1 MDSASAAPLPLQ
13 IPVPSPEH
21 SVPTYP
27 KHFIVRVLHALRRFL
42 ETRILEPILTLT
54 RAIHLIIL
62 LSPILFL
69 SPIALSGS
77 RDRNAYG
84 QERSGTLWWYDIIVG
99 QMQRAGPTFIKLAQW
114 AATRTDLF
122 PIELCR
128 RLSRLHSRAQAHP
141 FHETRALVE
150 AAFGGKT
157 LEELFSSFDPEP
169 LGVGAI
175 AQVYKATFRKE
186 SLPHTLPCTVAIK
199 VLHPGAEEQV
209 QRDLRLMSIL
219 AHGISL
225 IPGCSWLALPDEVDV
240 FGEMMRA
247 QLDLRIEAEHLQ
259 RFKEGFKYRYE
270 IHFPKSFSG
279 LTESNVLVE
288 EYVEGIPMRKF
299 LESSGT
305 SYDRAISGI
314 GLDAFLHMLI
324 IDNFVHADLHPG
336 NIIVQ
341 LVPPPPPLIYLRR
354 RFASYFNL
362 APPTTPMDRE
372 AVHRLSDL
380 KDDDAALQE
389 ELNRLWRKG
398 YLPQLVFLDAGLVTE
413 LDEKNRRNF
422 LDLFQAVAEF
432 DGYRAGTL
440 MVERCQSPEL
450 AIEPE
455 EFARGV
461 QGLVERVR
469 DQTMSLSQV
478 HIADIL
484 TVIMHLVREHHV
496 RLAGDFVNVFVSIL
510 ILEGIGRRLNPDLDL
525 LKVALPI
532 LRDVGRVRAEQGL
545 LEGAKD
551 RVLPGREVLWG
562 AGLFL
567 RLWVWMETVQWV
579 SVQWGGREELRISDL
594 FVPDV

>member
-1 MDSASAAPLPLQ
+1 MSSEQGL
-13 IPVPSPEH
+13 VES
-21 SVPTYP
+21 SNYP
-27 KHFIVRVLHALRRFL
+27 RRHFIIRVLRALRRFL
-42 ETRILEPILTLT
+42 ETRVLEPLLTLT
-54 RAIHLIIL
+54 RAIHLLVI

-69 SPIALSGS
+69 SPIAMCGP
-77 RDRNAYG
+77 RDPVAYG
-84 QERSGTLWWYDIIVG
+84 QERRGTLWWYDLIVG
-99 QMQRAGPTFIKLAQW
+99 RMQQAGPTFVKLSQW

-122 PIELCR
+122 PMELCR
-128 RLSRLHSRAQAHP
+128 RLSRLHSRAKAHP
-141 FHETRALVE
+141 FDDTRKFVE
-150 AAFGGKT
+150 EAFGGMT
-157 LEELFSSFDPEP
+157 LEDIFSHFDPEP

-175 AQVYKATFRKE
+175 AQVYKATFKQE
-186 SLPHTLPCTVAIK
+186 VQPTHLPRTVAIK
-199 VLHPGAEEQV
+199 VLHPGAENQV
-209 QRDLRLMSIL
+209 KRDLRLMSIM

-225 IPGCSWLALPDEVDV
+225 IPGCSWLALPEEVDV
-240 FGEMMRA
+240 FGGMMRA
-247 QLDLRIEAEHLQ
+247 QLDLRIEAEHLE

-270 IHFPKSFSG
+270 IHFPKSFSRM
-279 LTESNVLVE
+279 TKSNVLVE
-288 EYVEGIPMRKF
+288 EYVEGIPMRQF
-299 LESSGT
+299 LHSQGT
-305 SYDRAISGI
+305 CYDRAISGI

-341 LVPPPPPLIYLRR
+341 LVPPPPPLLYLRR
-354 RFASYFNL
+354 RLASYLNL
-362 APPTTPMDRE
+362 APPITPVDGE
-372 AVHRLSDL
+372 AMHRLSEIKGDEE
-380 KDDDAALQE
+380 ALQA
-389 ELNRLWRKG
+389 ELERLWKKG

-413 LDEKNRRNF
+413 LDEQNRINF

-450 AIEPE
+450 AIRPE
-455 EFARGV
+455 EFAHGV
-461 QGLVERVR
+461 QNLVEKVR

-484 TVIMHLVREHHV
+484 SVIMHLVREHHV

-551 RVLPGREVLWG
+551 RVLPGREVIWG

-579 SVQWGGREELRISDL
+579 SVQWGGREKLLVSDL